1 MRTLTLKHEINCSA
15 KQFWPVF
22 FDKHFN
28 ETMFRKALGFPE
40 YEIVEQTETDGAVHR
55 IVRGRPKMNL
65 PKPLMKLL
73 GDRFGYTEE
82 GSFDPKTEI
91 WRFEMTPSTLAG
103 KLRNEGTTR
112 VEPIDD
118 GKCRRVAEI
127 IVEAKVFGLGG
138 LLEST
143 SETEFNKGWNYS
155 AKFMNE
161 WIERHPVE

>member
-1 MRTLTLKHEINCSA
+1 MKKWTLRHEINCSA

-28 ETMFRKALGFPE
+28 ETMFLKALGFPE
-40 YEIVEQTETDGAVHR
+40 YEIVEQTETDGAVRR
-55 IVRGRPKMNL
+55 IVRARPKMNL

-82 GSFDPKTEI
+82 GSFDPKTEV
-91 WRFEMTPSTLAG
+91 WSFKMTPSTLAG

-112 VEPIDD
+112 VEAIDD
-118 GKCRRVAEI
+118 TRCRRVAELI
-127 IVEAKVFGLGG
+127 CEVKVFGLGG

-143 SETEFNKGWNYS
+143 SETEMTRGWNYS
-155 AKFMNE
+155 AKFMNG
-161 WIERHPVE
+161 WIEKHPPE